1 MMKKNLFG
9 SEAWIEDVFSDG
21 NSRNV
26 AGRSRPT
33 QRYGISVANNINYA
47 EGGNEST
54 ARIWMQLG
62 QNTRKIGR
70 WKVQP
75 FGLTKESHGVEA
87 YPDLIFETTEKAT
100 YVVEV
105 RSARFQ
111 TQEKLDKAMAIE
123 SAINATGTMKY
134 LYWTDAWPL
143 HSSAT
148 ALARELRRCGTSE
161 VPHQKLYALQEMVK
175 SRPYSFQELRKL
187 NFFRDDV
194 MAGVWQ
200 GFAHINLFALPT
212 DETMVTSSERNR
224 GFKEVLSAPVGAQTW
239 WNSLNLGI

>member
-1 MMKKNLFG
+1 MKKNLFG

-33 QRYGISVANNINYA
+33 QRYGISVGNNINYA

-62 QNTRKIGR
+62 QNAGKIDR
-70 WKVQP
+70 WKLQP
-75 FGLTKESHGVEA
+75 FALTKESHGVEA
-87 YPDLIFETTEKAT
+87 YPDLIFETTEKDT

-111 TQEKLDKAMAIE
+111 TQEKLDKAIAIE

-143 HSSAT
+143 NSSAT
-148 ALARELRRCGTSE
+148 SLARELRRCGTSA
-161 VPHQKLYALQEMVK
+161 VPHQKLYGLQELVK
-175 SRPYSFQELRKL
+175 SRSYSFQELREIDC
-187 NFFRDDV
+187 FRDEV
-194 MAGVWQ
+194 MSAVWM
-200 GFAHINLFALPT
+200 GLAHIDLLTLPT
-212 DETMVTSSERNR
+212 DETLVTSSESNR

-239 WNSLNLGI
+239 WNSLSLGI